1 MSTASPIPSA
11 PKPLARRAAKSLRRL
26 RGLTFVELVVV
37 CVILTILAAV
47 TFPMARYTV
56 RRQKEMELSRQLRMM
71 RNAIDDYKRYSDAGL
86 IPIDVGTEGYPLEL
100 ETLIE
105 GVDLVGEIDV
115 KKRFLRRIPID
126 PMTGEAEWGLRSVQ
140 DEWDTT
146 SWGGE
151 NVYDVY
157 SLSEGIGLNDIPY
170 SEW

>member
-1 MSTASPIPSA
+1 MRTGHGPTQAIMSPSA
-11 PKPLARRAAKSLRRL
+11 HSTRR
-26 RGLTFVELVVV
+26 GFTFIELVVV

-47 TFPMARYTV
+47 SFPMARYTV

-71 RNAIDDYKRYSDAGL
+71 RSAIDDYKRFSDAGL
-86 IPIDVGTEGYPLEL
+86 IPIDLGSEGYPVEL
-100 ETLIE
+100 ETLVE

-115 KKRFLRRIPID
+115 KQRFLRRIPID

-140 DEWDTT
+140 DDWDTT

-157 SLSEGIGLNDIPY
+157 SLSRGVGLNGIAY